1 MIGHSEVRLTA
12 GEITPE
18 TLPNSTPRSGAR
30 VAQIQPDRKSRLVFT
45 TDSTGLAVERYKL
58 LRGRLNALH
67 PRGGVLLVTSSAP
80 AEGKTLTSVNLA
92 WSLAHGGFR
101 TCLVDLDF
109 RAPGVAKTLHLPA
122 SEGGVGDVLIGTRTL
137 SQSLWQIGD
146 RPLHVLP
153 VTERTDSP
161 SPYFLPEVLG
171 PLLNTLRASY
181 RWVILDLPP
190 AMPMS
195 DVSEVIPQVD
205 CAIMVVR
212 AGKTTQ
218 ALLHPSFEIIGN
230 KLVGVVLNSAII
242 HGSSYYGN
250 YGTRDSDRR

>member
-1 MIGHSEVRLTA
+1 MIFHSELRLA
-12 GEITPE
+12 ARDAAAETPS
-18 TLPNSTPRSGAR
+18 NSIPKPGYR
-30 VAQIQPDRKSRLVFT
+30 VHRIQPYRKSRLVFM

-58 LRGRLNALH
+58 LRGRLNALQ

-80 AEGKTLTSVNLA
+80 ADGKTLTSINLS
-92 WSLAHGGFR
+92 WSLAAGGFR

-109 RAPGVAKTLHLPA
+109 RAPGVAKMLDLST
-122 SEGGVGDVLIGTRTL
+122 SEGGVGEVLTGARSL

-146 RPLHVLP
+146 RPFHVLP
-153 VTERTDSP
+153 VKERTDSP

-195 DVSEVIPQVD
+195 DVSEVISQVD

-212 AGKTTQ
+212 AGKSTQ
-218 ALLHPSFEIIGN
+218 ALVHPAFEIVGN
-230 KLVGVVLNSAII
+230 KLVGVVLNNAII
-242 HGSSYYGN
+242 HGSSYYGS
-250 YGTRDSDRR
+250 YGSRE

>member
-1 MIGHSEVRLTA
+1 MIVHSEAHL
-12 GEITPE
+12 GEDTTPE
-18 TLPNSTPRSGAR
+18 TLPNSLPRSGTR
-30 VAQIQPDRKSRLVFT
+30 VARIQPDRKSRLVFA
-45 TDSTGLAVERYKL
+45 TDSTCLAVEQYKL
-58 LRGRLNALH
+58 LHGRLNALH

-80 AEGKTLTSVNLA
+80 AEGKTLTSVNLS
-92 WSLAHGGFR
+92 WSLANGGFR

-109 RAPGVAKTLHLPA
+109 RAPGVAKTLHL
-122 SEGGVGDVLIGTRTL
+122 STNDGGVGEVLTGTRTL
-137 SQSLWQIGD
+137 PQSLWQIGD
-146 RPLHVLP
+146 RPFHVLP

-218 ALLHPSFEIIGN
+218 ALLHPSFEILGN
-230 KLVGVVLNSAII
+230 KLVGVVLNNTII
-242 HGSSYYGN
+242 HGSSYYGS
-250 YGTRDSDRR
+250 YGTRK

>member
-1 MIGHSEVRLTA
+1 MIFHSELRLATRDDA
-12 GEITPE
+12 TETP
-18 TLPNSTPRSGAR
+18 TNSIPKSGCR
-30 VAQIQPDRKSRLVFT
+30 VCRIQPDRDSRLVFM
-45 TDSTGLAVERYKL
+45 TDSTGLAVEQYKL
-58 LRGRLNALH
+58 LRGRLNALQ

-80 AEGKTLTSVNLA
+80 SDGKTLTSVNLS
-92 WSLAHGGFR
+92 WSLAAGGFR

-109 RAPGVAKTLHLPA
+109 RAPGVAKMLRLST
-122 SEGGVGDVLIGTRTL
+122 SEGGVGDVLTGTRTL

-146 RPLHVLP
+146 RPFHVLP
-153 VTERTDSP
+153 VKDRTDAP
-161 SPYFLPEVLG
+161 SPYFQPEVLG
-171 PLLNTLRASY
+171 PLLTTLRASY

-218 ALLHPSFEIIGN
+218 SLAHPAFEIVGN
-230 KLVGVVLNSAII
+230 KLIGVVLNDAII
-242 HGSSYYGN
+242 HGSSYYGS
-250 YGTRDSDRR
+250 YGTRE

>member
-1 MIGHSEVRLTA
+1 MIVHSEIRLAA
-12 GEITPE
+12 GDAASE
-18 TLPNSTPRSGAR
+18 TLFNSTSKAGTR
-30 VAQIQPDRKSRLVFT
+30 VSLIQPDHKSRLVFM
-45 TDSTGLAVERYKL
+45 TDSTGLAVEQYKL

-80 AEGKTLTSVNLA
+80 AEGKTLTSINLS
-92 WSLAHGGFR
+92 WSLAVGGFR

-109 RAPGVAKTLHLPA
+109 RAPGVAKTLHLST
-122 SEGGVGDVLIGTRTL
+122 SEGGVGEVLTGTRTL

-146 RPLHVLP
+146 RPFHVLP
-153 VTERTDSP
+153 VTDRTDSP

-171 PLLNTLRASY
+171 PLLTTLRASY

-195 DVSEVIPQVD
+195 DVSEVISQVD

-212 AGKTTQ
+212 AGQTTQ
-218 ALLHPSFEIIGN
+218 TLAHSSFEIVGN
-230 KLVGVVLNSAII
+230 KLIGVVLNNAII
-242 HGSSYYGN
+242 HGSSYYSN
-250 YGTRDSDRR
+250 YGARE

>member
-1 MIGHSEVRLTA
+1 MIGHSEVRLVA
-12 GEITPE
+12 EEISPE
-18 TLPNSTPRSGAR
+18 IAPNSTPRSGTR
-30 VAQIQPDRKSRLVFT
+30 VAQIQPDRTSRLVFT

-58 LRGRLNALH
+58 LR
-67 PRGGVLLVTSSAP
+67 VLLVTSSAP

-92 WSLAHGGFR
+92 WSLANGGFR

-109 RAPGVAKTLHLPA
+109 RAPGVAKTLRLST
-122 SEGGVGDVLIGTRTL
+122 SEGGVGEVLTGTRTL
-137 SQSLWQIGD
+137 SHSLWQIGD
-146 RPLHVLP
+146 RPFHVLP

-161 SPYFLPEVLG
+161 SQYFLPEVLG

-205 CAIMVVR
+205 CALMVVR

-218 ALLHPSFEIIGN
+218 ALLHPSFEIVGN
-230 KLVGVVLNSAII
+230 KLIGVVLNNAII

-250 YGTRDSDRR
+250 YGTRNSDRT